1 MMSPLKGV
9 LRQLGLLEGVRRFER
24 RGIRAAI
31 QDLRYRIF
39 GAPDG
44 LPIPPPRLHA
54 LIVGPDR
61 YGIHEYFWI
70 GQGCADG
77 LTGLLRAHAPQ
88 LRTLEPILDF
98 GCGCGRVMRHLW
110 AAEPGL
116 SVWGTDINAEQVAW
130 CRANL
135 PFARVDVNGP
145 RPPLAASEGT
155 FGLAYAFSV
164 FTHLPAELQG
174 PWVRELVRVLR
185 PGGYLL
191 VSLHGA
197 TNAAHLTAA
206 DRGRFASGHLVV
218 LNPELANSAERYGQ
232 CAAYHP
238 PAYVKGEFASN
249 LELLAHIPGEV
260 LDARRRTIGQD
271 LYLFRKPASADPRR
285 PKGAPR

>member
-1 MMSPLKGV
+1 MMSLAKGIV
-9 LRQLGLLEGVRRFER
+9 RRLGLLEAAHHFKRRIVTTR
-24 RGIRAAI
+24 R
-31 QDLRYRIF
+31 DLRYQIL

-44 LPIPPPRLHA
+44 LPIPPRRLHA

-61 YGIHEYFWI
+61 LGIHDYFWI
-70 GQGCADG
+70 GKGCAGG
-77 LTGLLRAHAPQ
+77 LNGLLSVQAPR

-110 AAEPGL
+110 AADPGL
-116 SVWGTDINAEQVAW
+116 SVWGTDINEEQVAW

-145 RPPLAASEGT
+145 RPPLAAPEST

-191 VSLHGA
+191 ISLHGA
-197 TNAAHLTAA
+197 AAAARLAAA
-206 DRGRFASGHLVV
+206 DRDRFASGHLVV
-218 LNPELANSAERYGQ
+218 LNPGLANDAERYGQ

-238 PAYVKGEFASN
+238 PAYVNGELASD
-249 LELLAHIPGEV
+249 LELLAHIPGV
-260 LDARRRTIGQD
+260 ADARRQIIWQD
-271 LYLFRKPASADPRR
+271 LYLFRKPASANAPPRL
-285 PKGAPR
+285 